1 MLVWAQIRSNNW
13 SINRNRFAGLIRQA
27 TRQTKWTVCMRRE
40 TKSFKR
46 SLRAETEGFPNFESS
61 AKNPNK
67 NLRVF
72 LFSIKH
78 RETAMWR
85 NCDCSSPL
93 RIQAVEFLVNLLMSV
108 PTHLPHVQ
116 TLLYLWNFCSF
127 HHVIYI
133 IFFNGWKIIAIWSF
147 SDRQIHCIVPL
158 SDWFSPLS
166 RYNL

>member
-1 MLVWAQIRSNNW
+1 
-13 SINRNRFAGLIRQA
+13 
-27 TRQTKWTVCMRRE
+27 MRRE

-72 LFSIKH
+72 PFSIKH

-85 NCDCSSPL
+85 ICDCSSTL

-108 PTHLPHVQ
+108 PTHLPQHRFEVSPIVKY
-116 TLLYLWNFCSF
+116 TALSLFLIDSVLLSPVLQDTMHESNKEKQFSF
-127 HHVIYI
+127 Y
-133 IFFNGWKIIAIWSF
+133 
-147 SDRQIHCIVPL
+147 
-158 SDWFSPLS
+158 
-166 RYNL
+166 